1 MRADRRRAGAAVFLA
16 GAFLAVVPVAD
27 QAVAQPAAAA
37 SPQRGATLFKQRCA
51 SCHTIG
57 GKSLMGPDLAGVVGR
72 KAGVKD
78 GYAFSKAMQGSGLTW
93 TPAKLDEFLAA
104 PGKVVRGT
112 RMMTAVAKPSDRA
125 DIVAYLRAPR

>member
-1 MRADRRRAGAAVFLA
+1 MHVERRWAGPAAFLA
-16 GAFLAVVPVAD
+16 GAFLAVAPVAD
-27 QAVAQPAAAA
+27 QAAAQSAA
-37 SPQRGATLFKQRCA
+37 SPQRGATLFRQRCA

-72 KAGVKD
+72 RAGVKD

-104 PGKVVRGT
+104 PTKVVRGT
-112 RMMTAVAKPSDRA
+112 RMITAVAKPSDRA